1 MISDQEIKKSNL
13 TINFSAQTSVN
24 DLQNQMEGFLSQRI
38 KTGVFGPPEGKKAII
53 FIDDINL
60 PEIETYGAQPPIELI
75 RQWFDYKGWFNLQS
89 EDKEFIKFDRIQF
102 TGCFGPL
109 RNIMTNRLVRHF
121 SQLQMTAY
129 DKESL
134 NRIFQFTIDYV
145 FTKNEFKT
153 ETQSLKPKI
162 VDATIQLYDVISTNF
177 KPKPTTI
184 H

>member
-1 MISDQEIKKSNL
+1 
-13 TINFSAQTSVN
+13 
-24 DLQNQMEGFLSQRI
+24 
-38 KTGVFGPPEGKKAII
+38 
-53 FIDDINL
+53 
-60 PEIETYGAQPPIELI
+60 
-75 RQWFDYKGWFNLQS
+75 
-89 EDKEFIKFDRIQF
+89 
-102 TGCFGPL
+102 
-109 RNIMTNRLVRHF
+109 
-121 SQLQMTAY
+121 MTAY